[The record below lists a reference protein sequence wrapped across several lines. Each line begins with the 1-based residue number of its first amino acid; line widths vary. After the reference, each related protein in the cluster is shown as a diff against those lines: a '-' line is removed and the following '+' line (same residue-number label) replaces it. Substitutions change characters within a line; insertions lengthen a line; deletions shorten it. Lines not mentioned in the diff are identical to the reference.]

1 MSPSPSLT
9 SLTTITGFSHI
20 PLLRVAQ
27 IVCALVRTLLR
38 NSAGGHHQKS
48 GDGGDSGERV
58 STDECFEVLG
68 GEEAGSHDNP

>member
-20 PLLRVAQ
+20 SLLRVAR

-38 NSAGGHHQKS
+38 NSAGGISKKVVIVVIAVR
-48 GDGGDSGERV
+48 DD
-58 STDECFEVLG
+58 
-68 GEEAGSHDNP
+68 